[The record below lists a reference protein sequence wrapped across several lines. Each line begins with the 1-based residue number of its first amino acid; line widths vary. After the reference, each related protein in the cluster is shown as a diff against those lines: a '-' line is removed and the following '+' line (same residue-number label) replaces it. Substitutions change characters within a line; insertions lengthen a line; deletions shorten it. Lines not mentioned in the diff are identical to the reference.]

1 MANGKAQIFDP
12 DLGSD
17 GQYRDLTDAEIR
29 EAAASLEPEETEGP
43 PPTAPVIPQG
53 GPSPTT
59 NPNLF
64 NVDEEGNPV
73 VTTDPTTGQQAFQIR
88 GDLLGGEIVDQR
100 LGDPSVNPNV
110 TTQQLDTRAVALN
123 QGFQGTPTDALTQA
137 YIQDAAGQ
145 RGLVDPFG
153 FKSAK
158 GVQTD
163 IANDPNALLPS
174 GARLTAQTIDPNAQ
188 GTLLNVNDPAL
199 TMPDVAATQTQAVAT
214 DADQVQKATA
224 QTMATER
231 TFNAIKEQ
239 DMEAQQFLTDI
250 QQVRAQSA
258 QLQERSTVKGQLGML
273 MEDFAGDTIP
283 LWASGA
289 IAGAESILAARG
301 ITPGSSIY
309 QGALVD
315 AAMKAGI
322 PIAQADAQL
331 NARFQELNLNNRQ
344 QAEVV
349 NANNLLNADIK
360 ELDIRQQTAV
370 LNTNKNVQALF
381 SDASEVNAARKFN
394 ATNIQQTDQYF
405 ANLQQAVNLNT
416 ANQRNAISQFNAGQ
430 GNAISQFN
438 ASAERAAD
446 EFYSRNQLVI
456 NQANAQWRRSVNTA
470 NTAAINAANQFNATA
485 ILNKSNTA
493 HNNLLQLARD
503 QADYVYNSAQNDA
516 SRQNNLAIATLQ
528 AEASARANSEGGGSI
543 LGVAGGVLGK
553 IFGNFAGTDT
563 GAKVI
568 EQGINFLNPF
578 N

>member
-1 MANGKAQIFDP
+1 MANGRPQIFDP
-12 DLGSD
+12 SLGND
-17 GQYRDLTDAEIR
+17 GEYRDLTDTEIR
-29 EAAASLEPEETEGP
+29 EAAGNLPSQEGDAP
-43 PPTAPVIPQG
+43 APTAPVIPQG

-110 TTQQLDTRAVALN
+110 TTQQLDTRAVALG
-123 QGFQGTPTDALTQA
+123 QGYQGIPTDARTQA
-137 YIQDAAGQ
+137 FIQDDAGR

-163 IANDPNALLPS
+163 ISNDPNAQLPS
-174 GARLTAQTIDPNAQ
+174 GARLTAQTINPNAQ

-199 TMPDVAATQTQAVAT
+199 TMPDVTATQTRAVAT

-224 QTMATER
+224 QTMATQK
-231 TFNAIKEQ
+231 TFDAIKEQ

-381 SDASEVNAARKFN
+381 TDASEVNAARKFN

-470 NTAAINAANQFNATA
+470 NTAAINATNQFNAA
-485 ILNKSNTA
+485 NVLNKSNTA

-503 QADYVYNSAQNDA
+503 NADYVYNSAQNDA
-516 SRQNNLAIATLQ
+516 SRANNLAIATLQ
-528 AEASARANSEGGGSI
+528 ADAQARAAASKSGGGGSFLGAAGGI
-543 LGVAGGVLGK
+543 LGTIAAS
-553 IFGNFAGTDT
+553 FAGTET
-563 GAKVI
+563 GGKKL
-568 EQGINFLNPF
+568 GTFLF
-578 N
+578 GKD